1 MPKPTKPPRRPRLD
15 LHESLFD
22 AEEEDEVGG
31 ADKET
36 PSGPLNRDPDKVK
49 LRNVVD
55 YDTLEHANP
64 DLLRR
69 LLLRYKAHLASKGLN
84 LDDFSPDHAWL
95 DRLFNV
101 LQRVDL
107 DPELQQA
114 FLDIAALASA
124 EGHEHVLR
132 TAHRVQLELFERD
145 AHLPTIDAALKLY
158 LEHPFL
164 FKSSQTS
171 LQVTQAKDFVVF
183 CARNTSP
190 MTDYN
195 REGRRITRLRKIL
208 SAFFTQKNYTGYCDI
223 RVTENEEDIGFIIIH
238 GRYPKTYGVILDQN
252 TRSRTSNVQEA
263 QDVVLFHK
271 ATCRLS
277 VHAVQASLR
286 DAYRA
291 LFGFIFFRSREHFM
305 IQTVVTAEPLLTL
318 GAEALSTAGFPSIR
332 RVALRNIS
340 VNENDGHGTEWEL
353 KGPDVKNKLH
363 TPNAQEML
371 HCGPVKF
378 VRLDM
383 RLEGQSRAVV
393 VKLTPP
399 YHCNFDRRVGADQVR
414 AFLIHHGFLLLTPAK
429 TATPSA
435 GVH

>member
-22 AEEEDEVGG
+22 AEEEDEAGD

-36 PSGPLNRDPDKVK
+36 PSGPLNRDPNKVT

-55 YDTLEHANP
+55 YDTLEQANP

-69 LLLRYKAHLASKGLN
+69 LLLRYRAHLASKGLN
-84 LDDFSPDHAWL
+84 LDDFSPDHTWL
-95 DRLFNV
+95 DRLYDV

-114 FLDIAALASA
+114 FLDISVLASA

-132 TAHRVQLELFERD
+132 TARRDQLDLFERD
-145 AHLPTIDAALKLY
+145 THLPTIDAALKLY

-183 CARNTSP
+183 CPKDTSP
-190 MTDYN
+190 LTDYS
-195 REGRRITRLRKIL
+195 REGRRITRLKKIL
-208 SAFFTQKNYTGYCDI
+208 STYFTEKNFTGYCDI

-238 GRYPKTYGVILDQN
+238 GRYPKTYGVILDQH

-277 VHAVQASLR
+277 VHAVHASLR

-291 LFGFIFFRSREHFM
+291 LFGFLFFRSREHFM
-305 IQTVVTAEPLLTL
+305 IRTVVTADPLLTL

-353 KGPDVKNKLH
+353 KGPDVKTKLH
-363 TPNAQEML
+363 TPSAQEIL

-378 VRLDM
+378 VRLDL

-399 YHCNFDRRVGADQVR
+399 YHYNLDRRVGPDQVR
-414 AFLIHHGFLLLTPAK
+414 AFLIQRGFLLLTPTK
-429 TATPSA
+429 TTMTTAD
-435 GVH
+435 VH